1 MNGTLVQV
9 DTRKRVSLGNMAH
22 HNQYLVREEPD
33 GTIIFEPAVVLTQAE
48 RAFLSD
54 PSLVEALEKVNV
66 HPERRRTRERTKEP
80 EIRG

>member
-22 HNQYLVREEPD
+22 HSQYLVREESD

-48 RAFLSD
+48 RAFLAD
-54 PSLVEALEKVNV
+54 PELVETLEKVNA
-66 HPERRRTRERTKEP
+66 HPERRRARERNRTTQP
-80 EIRG
+80 A